1 MLASRFLRLGHA
13 ALLVGV
19 FILASGPARA
29 QVVAFGTSNVSGWNV
44 AANQASPTQL
54 QDMLRAA
61 GYKATVINAGVG
73 GDTSADMLNRVER
86 DIPAGTKIVV
96 LDMIGRLFNHQKH
109 GITRQQGDA
118 NMAAIEANLRG
129 RGITVIP
136 VNVAG
141 LGSWSYYQDDHFHLT
156 PEGHRLIA
164 QHLLLQVEVALGSAQ
179 VAQAPSTTT
188 TTPAPS
194 ADVRAACSADAKR
207 LCAAVI
213 TDEVKRRQCMHDH
226 LSELSKDCLAAIAKS
241 RSQ

>member
-1 MLASRFLRLGHA
+1 MPAPRFFRLGHA

-19 FILASGPARA
+19 FILALSPARA

-44 AANQASPTQL
+44 AATQAFPAQL

-61 GYKATVINAGVG
+61 GYKVTVINAGIG
-73 GDTSADMLNRVER
+73 GDTSTDMLNRVER

-96 LDMIGRLFNHQKH
+96 LDMIGGLFNDQKH

-118 NMAAIEANLRG
+118 NMATIGANLRG
-129 RGITVIP
+129 RGITIIP
-136 VNVAG
+136 VNVAD
-141 LGSWSYYQDDHFHLT
+141 LGSWSYYQDDHVHLT

-164 QHLLLQVEVALGSAQ
+164 QHLLPQVEAALGPAQ
-179 VAQAPSTTT
+179 VAQAPSTTS
-188 TTPAPS
+188 APS
-194 ADVRAACSADAKR
+194 TDVRAACSADAKR
-207 LCAAVI
+207 LCATVI

-226 LSELSKDCLAAIAKS
+226 LSELSKDCLAAISKS